1 VRAMKRMELLVA
13 GRSVKTVAAEVGY
26 RQPTAF
32 VELAKSAPARCKGRG
47 DRAVSSLGNH
57 LEGPNVNLSVALT
70 LPAVGI
76 DDNLQQTVHLPSPEI
91 SVGEELQ
98 R

>member
-1 VRAMKRMELLVA
+1 M
-13 GRSVKTVAAEVGY
+13 
-26 RQPTAF
+26 
-32 VELAKSAPARCKGRG
+32 RG

-76 DDNLQQTVHLPSPEI
+76 DGNLQQIVHLPSPEI

-98 R
+98 P